1 MQCIDDDDDPN
12 DITFTHFSDVGKR
25 FTLFIPGTLHES
37 FTLLLSSRPKVIYT
51 TRNLPECLSTSSMI
65 SWYSFIVCTYIFVYF
80 KVNDLVF
87 CLSLASKLVVFS
99 PLLLKIQV
107 TCYKRKKKTCILFS
121 ARICNIQFYTFWDSF
136 IASVPGHGKWNVQK
150 SR

>member
-12 DITFTHFSDVGKR
+12 DITLTHFSDVGKR

-37 FTLLLSSRPKVIYT
+37 FTLLSSRPKVIYT

-87 CLSLASKLVVFS
+87 CLSLASKLVVF
-99 PLLLKIQV
+99 LLF
-107 TCYKRKKKTCILFS
+107 C
-121 ARICNIQFYTFWDSF
+121 
-136 IASVPGHGKWNVQK
+136 
-150 SR
+150 